1 MNDDAIFLRDEPM
14 RILISGASG
23 MIGSA
28 LAQAA
33 RAEEWDLVR
42 LVRTPAGEAPN
53 AVLWNPADVANPLD
67 PARLE
72 NFDIV
77 VHLSG
82 ANVAHRWTPE
92 FKQEIVKS
100 RVGSTQALCSA
111 LARTRNRPRVL
122 LCASGSGIYGNRGD
136 EILTEQSAPGSG
148 FLADL
153 CRTWEEATRP
163 ASDAGVR
170 VVHLRCG
177 IVLDPAHGA
186 LPAMLPPFRL
196 GVGGW
201 LGSGRQWMPWIV
213 LEDAIRAILFL
224 AARNDLAGPFN
235 VGSPHPVTNR
245 EFARSLAHALHRP
258 ALFPVPGFVL
268 RLGFAEFADEALL
281 ASQRMVPQRLVDAG
295 FALKQPEIETA
306 LQALLR

>member
-1 MNDDAIFLRDEPM
+1 M

-28 LAQAA
+28 LARSA
-33 RAEEWDLVR
+33 RSESCEVVR
-42 LVRTPAGEAPN
+42 LVRTPAAEGPD
-53 AVLWNPADVANPLD
+53 AVTWNPSDVANPLD

-72 NFDIV
+72 GFDVV

-92 FKQEIVKS
+92 FKQEIVTS
-100 RVGSTQALCSA
+100 RVNSTQALCNA
-111 LARTRNRPRVL
+111 LAQVRNRPRVL

-136 EILTEQSAPGSG
+136 EILTEESAPGSG

-153 CRTWEEATRP
+153 CRRWEEATRP
-163 ASDAGVR
+163 ASDARVR

-186 LPAMLPPFRL
+186 LAAMLPPFRF

-213 LEDAIRAILFL
+213 LDDVVRAILFL
-224 AARNDLAGPFN
+224 AARDDLAGPFN
-235 VGSPHPVTNR
+235 IGSPQPVRNR
-245 EFARSLAHALHRP
+245 DFALALAHALRRP
-258 ALFPVPGFVL
+258 ALFPVPRFVL

-281 ASQRMVPQRLVDAG
+281 ASQRMVPERLAHAG
-295 FALKQPEIETA
+295 FALKHPEIESA
-306 LQALLR
+306 LRALLP